1 MNDTPPPTPPSGAP
15 TPVTPPPTRKEL
27 PPLPDNPNLRDL
39 FEALLRRPAELA
51 RHDASGGAQAL
62 KSFTLLAVISMII
75 FGFVL
80 GTFAYGAQL
89 WAAPLKIG
97 LGLLF
102 AGIICYPSLYIFSSL
117 AGCQASATRLAATLG
132 GMLALAG
139 LLLLGFAPALW
150 IFAQGTS
157 SFGFMGAL
165 AVGAWL
171 IALVFAFRFIR
182 TVLHEHGGT
191 QKSPMRIWCVIFLLV
206 TLQLTT
212 SLRPILGQSDKLL
225 TNEKKFFLAHWSETF
240 AESLPTQTDPSTARS
255 EKKPKQDSSTVENPF
270 LEP

>member
-1 MNDTPPPTPPSGAP
+1 MNDTPESTSGPKVPDPA
-15 TPVTPPPTRKEL
+15 TPPPMRKPL
-27 PPLPDNPNLRDL
+27 PPLPESPNIRDL

-51 RHDASGGAQAL
+51 RHSASGGTRAL
-62 KSFTLLAVISMII
+62 RSFALLAVVSMLV

-80 GTFAYGAQL
+80 GTFAYGTQL

-97 LGLLF
+97 AGLLF

-139 LLLLGFAPALW
+139 LLLLGFAPSIW

-157 SFGFMGAL
+157 SFGFMGSL
-165 AVGAWL
+165 AIGAWL
-171 IALVFAFRFIR
+171 IALIFAFRFIK
-182 TVLHEHGGT
+182 TVLKEHGTT
-191 QKSPMRIWCVIFLLV
+191 QRSPMTIWSIIFLLV

-212 SLRPILGQSDKLL
+212 SLRPILGHSETLL
-225 TNEKKFFLAHWSETF
+225 TNEKKFFLQHWSDTF
-240 AESLPTQTDPSTARS
+240 AESLPTESDKATASSKRRS
-255 EKKPKQDSSTVENPF
+255 NPESPTVENPF
-270 LEP
+270 LDK